1 VGGTPEQDGLLA
13 PFFEKLA
20 DGPNHV
26 STHSC
31 TMEAKQLKS
40 TPESGI
46 WISARFTPVN
56 LLFWNQRVAVRKAR
70 PMIAPFCIL
79 GKPRGSS
86 QLSDNGQFNTQSNTR
101 LRTSIPRI
109 DLKHSFSFT
118 YVGGWLVPKLHISKT
133 MDIARP
139 EFKQRKRRKQA
150 LIVAG
155 IVLLVGILTA
165 AVYRLKPAAPTVER
179 GTVWT
184 DTVKRGSMLRQVR
197 GIGSLVPSQ
206 ESVLQI
212 PAETEANVVRIRM
225 LPGSLVNVDT
235 VLLDMSNPQVEQA
248 AVDAQLQWK
257 AAQAEYQSQ
266 RMKLESDLMNQKAG
280 AATVKA
286 DYNQT
291 QLQSQTDKSLYD
303 LGVISGLA
311 YKASKSKADELTIR
325 NGLEDQRLESTQKS
339 IDAQLSQLQAKMDQM
354 RVLAELKQK
363 QLNMLK
369 VRAGIEGVL
378 VELPLHVGQHVSPG
392 TMLAKVVQPNHLM
405 AELKVAETQARD
417 VQIGEPA
424 SVDTHNGVIAGTVMR
439 VDPAV
444 QNGTVTV
451 DVKLTGELPKGARPD
466 LSVDGTIDLE
476 KLDNVLYVGRPAF
489 GQENST
495 ISLFRLEGNGRD
507 AARVPVKVGRAS
519 VNSIQVIEGLH
530 EGDTVVLSDM
540 SRWDN
545 TDRIRLQD

>member
-1 VGGTPEQDGLLA
+1 
-13 PFFEKLA
+13 
-20 DGPNHV
+20 
-26 STHSC
+26 
-31 TMEAKQLKS
+31 
-40 TPESGI
+40 
-46 WISARFTPVN
+46 
-56 LLFWNQRVAVRKAR
+56 
-70 PMIAPFCIL
+70 
-79 GKPRGSS
+79 
-86 QLSDNGQFNTQSNTR
+86 
-101 LRTSIPRI
+101 
-109 DLKHSFSFT
+109 
-118 YVGGWLVPKLHISKT
+118 

-139 EFKQRKRRKQA
+139 EFKERKRRRQIA
-150 LIVAG
+150 
-155 IVLLVGILTA
+155 TA
-165 AVYRLKPAAPTVER
+165 AVVVVVVAALTIVVYRLRPAAPTVER

-184 DTVKRGSMLRQVR
+184 DSVKRGSMLRQVR

-212 PAETEANVVRIRM
+212 PAETEATIIRIRM
-225 LPGSLVNVDT
+225 LPGSLVNADSILVE
-235 VLLDMSNPQVEQA
+235 MSDPQVEQA
-248 AVDAQLQWK
+248 AVDAHLQWK
-257 AAQAEYQSQ
+257 AAEAEYQSQ

-286 DYNQT
+286 DYNTT
-291 QLQSQTDKSLYD
+291 QLQSQTDKALYD

-325 NGLEDQRLESTQKS
+325 NGLEDQRLESTQKA
-339 IDAQLSQLQAKMDQM
+339 IDAQLAQLQAKVDQM

-363 QLNMLK
+363 QLDALK
-369 VRAGIEGVL
+369 VRAKIEGVL
-378 VELPLHVGQHVSPG
+378 VELPLHVGQHVTPG

-424 SVDTHNGVIAGTVMR
+424 SVDTHNGVIAGSVMR
-439 VDPAV
+439 VDPGV

-451 DVKLTGELPKGARPD
+451 DVKLVGDLPKGARPD

-476 KLDNVLYVGRPAF
+476 RLDNVLYVGRPAF

-495 ISLFRLEGNGRD
+495 ISLFRLDGDGRD
-507 AARVPVKVGRAS
+507 ATRVPVKVGRAS